1 MVHWDLM
8 SNINGKVYAMNAITP
23 MKPWKTWVLRAFFEV
38 LGEVKPLQA
47 DLINLSFIEFARW
60 VVLPREH
67 FPYLGHPQK
76 KEELQYDY
84 LLFFSNFNGTWN
96 QYIDAFSAVLSKGL
110 NLIWRWSEKFPGS
123 VPVTLFKEYIARVQ
137 FDTDYY
143 YTAYPQATAND
154 VKSAHVVQ
162 AALDSL
168 ARQSQGHD
176 AQQFA
181 AAYLKFVIQVQG
193 HLGETGEAPAVF

>member
-1 MVHWDLM
+1 M

-23 MKPWKTWVLRAFFEV
+23 MKPWKTGILRTAFFV
-38 LGEVKPLQA
+38 LWHVKPLQK
-47 DLINLSFIEFARW
+47 DLIDLSFIEFARW
-60 VVLPREH
+60 VIVPRAR
-67 FPYLGHPQK
+67 FPFLGKGQL

-143 YTAYPQATAND
+143 YTSYPHASAND
-154 VKSAHVVQ
+154 VKSAHIVQ
-162 AALDSL
+162 SSLDSL
-168 ARQSQGHD
+168 ALRAGQYD
-176 AQQFA
+176 PQQFA
-181 AAYLKFVIQVQG
+181 EAYAEFVLQVQA
-193 HLGETGEAPAVF
+193 HIGETGEAPIPG

>member
-1 MVHWDLM
+1 M

-23 MKPWKTWVLRAFFEV
+23 MKPWKTWVLRTIFFV
-38 LGEVKPLQA
+38 LGHVPSLQQ

-60 VVLPREH
+60 VAVPRRR
-67 FPYLGHPQK
+67 FPFLANGQE

-96 QYIDAFSAVLSKGL
+96 QYIDAFSAVLANGL

-143 YTAYPQATAND
+143 YTAYPHATAND
-154 VKSAHVVQ
+154 LKSAHVVQ
-162 AALDSL
+162 ASFDSL
-168 ARQSQGHD
+168 SELAATCTPQE
-176 AQQFA
+176 FA
-181 AAYLKFVIQVQG
+181 EAYLGFVLQVQT
-193 HLGETGEAPAVF
+193 HLGETGQAPVVF

>member
-1 MVHWDLM
+1 M
-8 SNINGKVYAMNAITP
+8 SNINGKVYALNVITP
-23 MKPWKTWVLRAFFEV
+23 MKPWKTWILRSVFFV
-38 LGEVKPLQA
+38 LGHVKPLQA

-60 VVLPREH
+60 VIIPRRG
-67 FPYLGHPQK
+67 FPCLGKGQPE
-76 KEELQYDY
+76 EELKYDY

-110 NLIWRWSEKFPGS
+110 NLIWCWSEKFPGS

-154 VKSAHVVQ
+154 VKSAHIVQ
-162 AALDSL
+162 SSFDSL
-168 ARQSQGHD
+168 SAVAEQSNP
-176 AQQFA
+176 QQFA
-181 AAYLKFVIQVQG
+181 DAYLRFVLQVQA
-193 HLGETGEAPAVF
+193 HLGETGEPPVVG

>member
-1 MVHWDLM
+1 M

-23 MKPWKTWVLRAFFEV
+23 MKPWKTWVLRLIFFV
-38 LGEVKPLQA
+38 LGHVPPLQK

-60 VVLPREH
+60 VVVPRGS
-67 FPYLGHPQK
+67 FPYLANGQA

-96 QYIDAFSAVLSKGL
+96 QYIDAFSAVLAKGL

-143 YTAYPQATAND
+143 YTAYPHATAND
-154 VKSAHVVQ
+154 LKSAHIVQ
-162 AALDSL
+162 AGFDTLIQRA
-168 ARQSQGHD
+168 QSS
-176 AQQFA
+176 APEQFA
-181 AAYLKFVIQVQG
+181 EAYLGFVLQVQN
-193 HLGETGEAPAVF
+193 HLGDTGEAPVVF